1 MCKIF
6 YSQQQKKMLKCPRH
20 YTAFLQAE
28 RHVFKH
34 AAAANQMFEEKQLD
48 LIEIEVLQTQTH
60 LHQKCER
67 VEKPQESL
75 KVIDSILK
83 KKN

>member
-1 MCKIF
+1 
-6 YSQQQKKMLKCPRH
+6 
-20 YTAFLQAE
+20 
-28 RHVFKH
+28 
-34 AAAANQMFEEKQLD
+34 MFEEKQLD

-83 KKN
+83 IKLN